1 MAGSS
6 SSRSAFVSSLLRK
19 GTSLSSRALD
29 RANKIGNIFNL
40 DLIEQQQQQ
49 QQGGAAGGGANSSQ
63 KKTDDS
69 RRKQQ
74 QQRRRQGQM
83 SDMGVVSASD
93 ILSESELKVLQGL
106 KTTGGRAT
114 APRPLSSSS
123 SESGHDTSVSIKSSM
138 LEKVAPSQ
146 RRAADVRILRG
157 SLGPSTRSRFSFL
170 QKHRWTIMLFLA
182 AWFVYQLFIS
192 PRLIA
197 PMVQAKPELIE
208 ESQEQP

>member
-1 MAGSS
+1 MLAGSS
-6 SSRSAFVSSLLRK
+6 SSRSAFVSSL
-19 GTSLSSRALD
+19 TSLSSRALD

-49 QQGGAAGGGANSSQ
+49 RQGGAAGGGANSSQ

-69 RRKQQ
+69 RRKQ

-93 ILSESELKVLQGL
+93 ILSESELKILQGL
-106 KTTGGRAT
+106 NTTGGRAT

-157 SLGPSTRSRFSFL
+157 SLGPSTRSEFSFL

-182 AWFVYQLFIS
+182 AWFIYQLFIS
-192 PRLIA
+192 PRFIA